1 MMYKLFVIKFYNI
14 DSFDEDEVFK
24 LIRHIRHK
32 LLTSH

>member
-1 MMYKLFVIKFYNI
+1 MMYKLFVIYNI

-24 LIRHIRHK
+24 LIRHISHK